1 MVVPLVPVVGS
12 AVVFGTFPGVTEEES
27 EAEAVIGENVEGP
40 VVDAV
45 SGTLAGTFD
54 DGIAVEL
61 GMEAAGGL
69 FEGTFVGPSDDTPVE
84 LRTGAVEGLFEEAI
98 GAGAGTDIGTAE
110 DASAA

>member
-1 MVVPLVPVVGS
+1 MPLVPMVGS

-27 EAEAVIGENVEGP
+27 EAEAVIGENVEAP

-45 SGTLAGTFD
+45 LGTLAETLD

-61 GMEAAGGL
+61 GIEATGGL
-69 FEGTFVGPSDDTPVE
+69 FEGTFVGPLDGTSVE
-84 LRTGAVEGLFEEAI
+84 LGTGRVEGLFEEAI

-110 DASAA
+110 EASAA